1 MFTTKTDSFFCL
13 CFVFIWEKSTSAKF
27 FLSVCLCLSATRG
40 AVSVIVFVLTMWTPR
55 AALSVTTCPV
65 NTCDYIYFVHSYDR
79 RMIGRLDPGWADD
92 VTLALKNTGV
102 FATR

>member
-1 MFTTKTDSFFCL
+1 M
-13 CFVFIWEKSTSAKF
+13 FIWEKSTSAKF